1 MALVKFFC
9 CSLTLNNKWQESL
22 ACKVVQFS
30 WWGQFSPLDQS
41 CRVGRVT
48 NVLLYFIGSFSC
60 KFVIRTL
67 PSSTISFCNTFD
79 FIINFFIAWNH
90 MQVTIYISNMIP
102 LFLRMLPKRATG
114 IRKGVTSTR
123 NDKIKK
129 MGAKHRRGNEGTVRI
144 WLKLCFVS
152 IFHFSRFPFL
162 VFVTSSFLSVEY
174 LKYYASWGLYC
185 SQSAYNSLVILLW
198 YNKSK
203 LKGLL
208 CNDSVFNPVSAYI

>member
-1 MALVKFFC
+1 
-9 CSLTLNNKWQESL
+9 
-22 ACKVVQFS
+22 
-30 WWGQFSPLDQS
+30 
-41 CRVGRVT
+41 
-48 NVLLYFIGSFSC
+48 
-60 KFVIRTL
+60 
-67 PSSTISFCNTFD
+67 
-79 FIINFFIAWNH
+79 

-174 LKYYASWGLYC
+174 LKYYAS
-185 SQSAYNSLVILLW
+185 
-198 YNKSK
+198 
-203 LKGLL
+203 
-208 CNDSVFNPVSAYI
+208 